1 MYKINLIDKL
11 KRMKDSNSFLTTP
24 VAVLLG
30 SFVIAI
36 AILIH
41 GGIIKIG
48 GQAVK
53 PTAGNVPAAAQP
65 AGGDAAKTEAQI
77 IDGLKDQ
84 AKKLGLDTNKFNSC
98 LDSGEKA
105 AAVKADA
112 DDGSKAGV
120 NGTPAFFI
128 NGRLLSGAVP
138 FAQFKTVIDE
148 ELAGSAPAATTR
160 VTVEAGN
167 LPALGKTDAKVT
179 LIEFSDY
186 ECPFCER
193 HYTQTE
199 GQLKKEYIDKGLVKF
214 YYRDFPLSQIHPG
227 AQKAAEAVRC
237 AGDQNK
243 YWEYHDVLFQNQSS
257 IF

>member
-1 MYKINLIDKL
+1 
-11 KRMKDSNSFLTTP
+11 MKDSHFLTIP
-24 VAVLLG
+24 VAILLG
-30 SFVIAI
+30 SILVSI
-36 AILIH
+36 AILMH

-48 GQAVK
+48 KVAQA
-53 PTAGNVPAAAQP
+53 PTVAPAVQAPTQP
-65 AGGDAAKTEAQI
+65 QQAKTEADI
-77 IDGLKDQ
+77 VKDLKSQ
-84 AKKLGLDTNKFNSC
+84 AQKIGLDSGKFNSC
-98 LDSGEKA
+98 LDSGSKA
-105 AAVKADA
+105 EAVKADLDA
-112 DDGSKAGV
+112 GSKAGV

-148 ELAGSAPAATTR
+148 ELNGSAPATLTR
-160 VTVEAGN
+160 VTVDVGDLPVLGN
-167 LPALGKTDAKVT
+167 QSAKVT

-199 GQLKKEYIDKGLVKF
+199 LQLKKEYIDKGLVKF

-227 AQKAAEAVRC
+227 AQKGAEAARC

-243 YWEYHDVLFQNQSS
+243 YWEYHDSLFQNQTS